1 LKEVIMN
8 TALNRR
14 LTHSLALLA
23 VLAAGHLQAENGSER
38 VPQQTREHHS
48 GAAVKLAENGSER
61 SIERQRQLRSKQAL
75 HIAEGGAERSQAL
88 RRA

>member
-1 LKEVIMN
+1 MN
-8 TALNRR
+8 TALTHRR

-38 VPQQTREHHS
+38 SLEH
-48 GAAVKLAENGSER
+48 
-61 SIERQRQLRSKQAL
+61 QRQVRGKQAL
-75 HIAEGGAERSQAL
+75 QIAEGGAERSQAL

>member
-1 LKEVIMN
+1 MN
-8 TALNRR
+8 TALNRRR

-23 VLAAGHLQAENGSER
+23 AIVAGHLQAENGSER
-38 VPQQTREHHS
+38 VPQQTREQHS

-61 SIERQRQLRSKQAL
+61 SLEHQRQLRSKQAL
-75 HIAEGGAERSQAL
+75 QIAEGGAERSQAL